1 MWEPLTSGSLTEPL
15 CFWVLDGGGV
25 VGSVC
30 MFFLCSKHTHKCQ
43 RFYILFWNGK
53 ITLER
58 MGNTGLVQSS
68 HSPFLQEDF
77 CQKLVLSPSGSDK
90 GTPELRDTANSG
102 VQSML
107 PQIMLPR
114 MTQKSFMNTP
124 ITEWWLAGGELIP
137 PIFQQHSQKLNN
149 TSSYW

>member
-1 MWEPLTSGSLTEPL
+1 MLLSPRW
-15 CFWVLDGGGV
+15 GGV

-30 MFFLCSKHTHKCQ
+30 MFFLCSRHTHKCQ

-77 CQKLVLSPSGSDK
+77 CQKLVLSPSESDK

-114 MTQKSFMNTP
+114 MTQKHTYYMNYDYEHTYYRMV
-124 ITEWWLAGGELIP
+124 IGRW
-137 PIFQQHSQKLNN
+137 
-149 TSSYW
+149 

>member
-1 MWEPLTSGSLTEPL
+1 
-15 CFWVLDGGGV
+15 
-25 VGSVC
+25 
-30 MFFLCSKHTHKCQ
+30 
-43 RFYILFWNGK
+43 
-53 ITLER
+53 

-77 CQKLVLSPSGSDK
+77 CQKLVLSPSESDK

-114 MTQKSFMNTP
+114 MTQKHTYYMNYDYEHTYYRMV
-124 ITEWWLAGGELIP
+124 IGRWWTNP
-137 PIFQQHSQKLNN
+137 
-149 TSSYW
+149 SSISTAQSEIE

>member
-1 MWEPLTSGSLTEPL
+1 MGAGLLVVFVCSFCAPNTLTNAKDFIYFSG
-15 CFWVLDGGGV
+15 
-25 VGSVC
+25 
-30 MFFLCSKHTHKCQ
+30 K
-43 RFYILFWNGK
+43 NGK
-53 ITLER
+53 ITLGR

-124 ITEWWLAGGELIP
+124 ITEW
-137 PIFQQHSQKLNN
+137 
-149 TSSYW
+149 